1 MVTKLMTRHDMF
13 TSPGLFTASPGER
26 KEKEKKNTDKRQ
38 QEPFVSCWDTVL
50 KNLDGMTAILWFS

>member
-1 MVTKLMTRHDMF
+1 MVTELMTRHDMF

-26 KEKEKKNTDKRQ
+26 REKERKKKDERK
-38 QEPFVSCWDTVL
+38 QEPFVSCRDTVL